1 MDHRVIVAEFDGIV
15 NEIIKNLL
23 DLSHVRIDHLDVIR
37 KCKVKTDMS
46 GIAGAFKEAAV
57 SLITRLMSKLVR
69 IKSLF
74 HLRSLRS
81 ACFLSVYE
89 GVLSQK

>member
-1 MDHRVIVAEFDGIV
+1 MAEFDGIV

-46 GIAGAFKEAAV
+46 GIAGAFK
-57 SLITRLMSKLVR
+57 
-69 IKSLF
+69 
-74 HLRSLRS
+74 RSG
-81 ACFLSVYE
+81 C
-89 GVLSQK
+89 VLDHPVDVKIGPG